1 MCDALSIILSTTP
14 GLDRAGGVL
23 HPVAAVEA
31 ARLGAAHQG
40 QPRVPHH
47 LHPGHCLHH
56 SGPHDRHARRNRY
69 EITRAVNET
78 SRSFTVP
85 GPSSGTVKYF
95 VNSSRTHYN
104 IKCNQV

>member
-1 MCDALSIILSTTP
+1 MCDALSMKISATP

-40 QPRVPHH
+40 QPHLPHH

-56 SGPHDRHARRNRY
+56 RRPHDRHARRDR
-69 EITRAVNET
+69 
-78 SRSFTVP
+78 
-85 GPSSGTVKYF
+85 
-95 VNSSRTHYN
+95 
-104 IKCNQV
+104 

>member
-1 MCDALSIILSTTP
+1 MKISATP

-40 QPRVPHH
+40 QPHLPHH
-47 LHPGHCLHH
+47 LHPGHCLDHR
-56 SGPHDRHARRNRY
+56 GPHDRHPCRDRY

-78 SRSFTVP
+78 SRSFTVHGPHP
-85 GPSSGTVKYF
+85 GTEKPSLTALEFTIILNVTK
-95 VNSSRTHYN
+95 YN
-104 IKCNQV
+104 I